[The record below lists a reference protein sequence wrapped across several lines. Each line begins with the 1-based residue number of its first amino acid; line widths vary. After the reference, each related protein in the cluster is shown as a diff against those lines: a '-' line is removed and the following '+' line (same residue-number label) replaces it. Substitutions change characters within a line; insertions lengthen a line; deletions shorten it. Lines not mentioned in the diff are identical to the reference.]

1 MRPMPAADI
10 LQPMPE
16 KFIPA
21 DDLREWIMD
30 TFIAEDAPLAN
41 PDHFHLADAELGIL
55 WTNAPNGKHM
65 RTIIGQAEI
74 MPPMAMG
81 KWPRTRAMQ
90 QIEEWF
96 GIVPDFLITFYA
108 PVAAAMDDVSFCALV
123 EHELYHAGQE
133 KDVYGAP
140 KFTQDGRPKF
150 AIRGHDVEEF
160 TGVVARYG
168 PSADVREMVEAA
180 NAKPLIGRATVEG
193 VCGTCMRLAA

>member
-1 MRPMPAADI
+1 MPPDDI
-10 LQPMPE
+10 LQPMPA

-21 DDLREWIMD
+21 DDLREWMID

-41 PDHFHLADAELGIL
+41 PDHFHLAHAELGVL

-81 KWPRTRAMQ
+81 NWPRARVMQ

-96 GIVPDFLITFYA
+96 GTVPDFLITFFA

-123 EHELYHAGQE
+123 EHELYHCGQE
-133 KDVYGAP
+133 KDQYGAP

-150 AIRGHDVEEF
+150 GMRGHDVEEF

-168 PSADVREMVEAA
+168 PSLDVAEMVEAA

-193 VCGTCMRLAA
+193 VCGTCMRRAA